1 MATERRVEPWL
12 SVVIPFFDEE
22 ETLPAVC
29 AEVTAVLD
37 AALDRPWELILV
49 DDGSRDRTGELAD
62 AFAAARPG
70 RCRVL
75 HLRPNS
81 GQSAAL
87 EAGFR
92 AARGAVI
99 ATLDGDGQ
107 NDPADI
113 PRLLRAMA
121 ETDVDLMGGVRAR
134 RADDW
139 LRRVSSRIA
148 NRVRDA
154 VLHDGVTDVGCSLR
168 VFRRE
173 VVDGLP
179 LFRHAH
185 RFLPALAQA
194 AGWRVA
200 ERPVGHRPRAAGRSK
215 YGRGINS
222 RLWVGLLD
230 LWGVWWLRRRL
241 HRYAVTDE
249 AGRRVG
255 GSGRPPGED
264 A

>member
-1 MATERRVEPWL
+1 METDRPATPWL

-22 ETLPAVC
+22 QTITEVC
-29 AEVTAVLD
+29 EEVVSVLD
-37 AALDRPWELILV
+37 AALDRPWELIMV

-62 AFAAARPG
+62 AFAARRPG
-70 RCRVL
+70 LFRAL

-87 EAGFR
+87 DAGFR
-92 AARGAVI
+92 AARGEVI

-107 NDPADI
+107 NDPRDI
-113 PRLLRAMA
+113 PVLLAAMA
-121 ETDVDLMGGVRAR
+121 DSGVDMMCGVRRR

-154 VLHDGVTDVGCSLR
+154 LLHDGITDVGCSLR

-173 VVDGLP
+173 VVADLR

-185 RFLPALAQA
+185 RFFPALAIA

-200 ERPVGHRPRAAGRSK
+200 ERPVNHRPRVAGRSK
-215 YGRGINS
+215 YGRGIS
-222 RLWVGLLD
+222 KRLWAGIVD
-230 LWGVWWLRRRL
+230 LWGVRWL
-241 HRYAVTDE
+241 T
-249 AGRRVG
+249 GRTVHYTVVEG
-255 GSGRPPGED
+255 GVRED
-264 A
+264 GAP

>member
-1 MATERRVEPWL
+1 MADERAARPWL

-29 AEVTAVLD
+29 AEVTDVLD

-62 AFAAARPG
+62 ACAASRPD
-70 RCRVL
+70 RVRAL
-75 HLRPNS
+75 HLQPNS

-87 EAGFR
+87 DAGFR
-92 AARGAVI
+92 AARGEVI

-113 PRLLRAMA
+113 PRLLDAMRAA
-121 ETDVDLMGGVRAR
+121 GVDMMGGVRSH

-139 LRRVSSRIA
+139 LRRISSRIA

-173 VVDGLP
+173 VVADLR

-185 RFLPALAQA
+185 RFFPALVRA

-200 ERPVGHRPRAAGRSK
+200 EMPVNHRPRRAGRSK

-222 RLWVGLLD
+222 RLWVGLVD
-230 LWGVWWLRRRL
+230 LWGVCWLLQRT
-241 HRYAVTDE
+241 HRYTVTDA

-255 GSGRPPGED
+255 GCGRPPEET
-264 A
+264 